1 MPETHKNG
9 NVSDAQLD
17 ALLAEWAE
25 AEIEPPA
32 GFHEQTMKRL
42 RAEVQPAKKNNVISL
57 FAKNR
62 RWTSIAAAAVLMLFC
77 VPVVQ
82 GQLGGDVTG
91 KVPDAEVQMEQ
102 NADISLA
109 QAGAAVNVDNDM
121 ADTKEESPAAKK
133 AVRNG
138 AVVPD
143 AVQNTGET
151 GLAAASVT
159 AEEAQPMVA
168 AYSPETEIANMQGRM
183 AAYSDVEEEAT
194 LEQLQQ
200 ALAELEAQ
208 LAGYQEK
215 LAESPEDTS
224 LQELVAETQKAIEE
238 LNAKI
243 EDRKTQINEQQ
254 AE

>member
-91 KVPDAEVQMEQ
+91 KVPDTEVQLEQ

-109 QAGAAVNVDNDM
+109 QAGAAVNADNDM
-121 ADTKEESPAAKK
+121 ADTKEESPAANKT
-133 AVRNG
+133 VRSA

-151 GLAAASVT
+151 GIAAASIA
-159 AEEAQPMVA
+159 AEEAQPMAA
-168 AYSPETEIANMQGRM
+168 AYSPEEETANMQGRM
-183 AAYSDVEEEAT
+183 AAYPGTEQEET
-194 LEQLQQ
+194 LEQLQE

-215 LAESPEDTS
+215 LAESPEDVN

-238 LNAKI
+238 LHAKI
-243 EDRKTQINEQQ
+243 EDRKTQINE
-254 AE
+254 

>member
-91 KVPDAEVQMEQ
+91 KVPDTEVQLEQ

-109 QAGAAVNVDNDM
+109 QAGAAVNADNDM
-121 ADTKEESPAAKK
+121 ADTKEESPAANKT
-133 AVRNG
+133 VRSA

-143 AVQNTGET
+143 AVQNTDET
-151 GLAAASVT
+151 GIAAASIA
-159 AEEAQPMVA
+159 AEEAQPMA
-168 AYSPETEIANMQGRM
+168 AYSPEEETANMQGRM
-183 AAYSDVEEEAT
+183 AAYPGTEQEET
-194 LEQLQQ
+194 LEQLQE
-200 ALAELEAQ
+200 ALAELEVQ

-215 LAESPEDTS
+215 LAESPEDVN

-238 LNAKI
+238 LHAKI
-243 EDRKTQINEQQ
+243 EDRKTQINE
-254 AE
+254 

>member
-91 KVPDAEVQMEQ
+91 KVPDAEVQIEQ

-109 QAGAAVNVDNDM
+109 QAGAAVNADNDM
-121 ADTKEESPAAKK
+121 ADTKEESPVAKK
-133 AVRNG
+133 AVRSA
-138 AVVPD
+138 AVVPET
-143 AVQNTGET
+143 VQNTGET
-151 GLAAASVT
+151 GIAAASIA
-159 AEEAQPMVA
+159 AEEMQPMAA
-168 AYSPETEIANMQGRM
+168 AYSPEEETANMQGRM
-183 AAYSDVEEEAT
+183 AVYSNVEEEAT
-194 LEQLQQ
+194 LEQLQE
-200 ALAELEAQ
+200 AVAELEVQ

-215 LAESPEDTS
+215 LAESPEDVN

-243 EDRKTQINEQQ
+243 EDRKTQINE
-254 AE
+254 

>member
-133 AVRNG
+133 AMRNG

-151 GLAAASVT
+151 GIAAASLT
-159 AEEAQPMVA
+159 AEEAQPMAA
-168 AYSPETEIANMQGRM
+168 AYSPETETANMQGRI
-183 AAYSDVEEEAT
+183 AAYSNVEEEAT

-215 LAESPEDTS
+215 LAESPEDTT

-243 EDRKTQINEQQ
+243 EDRKTQMNEQQ